1 MNGVAEFGERSEL
14 DERPD
19 RAAAAG
25 NRLRAPGR
33 NRRTTEKLFVGA
45 GRYAD
50 MPESLPDSAAR
61 VAGRVA
67 PYAVVPALLTLLA
80 FDNVAATAAG
90 GGGLS
95 VSVKFALPT
104 AVPTLWTVFDPPTTG
119 VSFVTPTSLSVL
131 PVYLVVDAVLTA
143 GYLGGIYD
151 AAHDVQP
158 DFAENVSTYALPV
171 LGVRVVEFLTVGA
184 FAFLL
189 VAGGNILLAFLGF
202 PLLLLAGYLLW
213 GAPFLVVAR
222 DDGAVDALAESVS
235 LAMDGG
241 RYLRFSVV
249 FAVGVAVVSLFV
261 SPVLAAGGLVTI
273 VVMAAIIAY
282 PALLA
287 SAAAMLVV
295 DEVADQPA
303 GEQRDP
309 NQPAPGNGGQSRDA

>member
-1 MNGVAEFGERSEL
+1 
-14 DERPD
+14 
-19 RAAAAG
+19 
-25 NRLRAPGR
+25 
-33 NRRTTEKLFVGA
+33 
-45 GRYAD
+45 
-50 MPESLPDSAAR
+50 MPESLLDRAAR

-80 FDNVAATAAG
+80 FDNVTTTAAS

-95 VSVKFALPT
+95 FSMKFSLPT

-151 AAHDVQP
+151 AAHDVEP
-158 DFAENVSTYALPV
+158 DFAENVSSYALPV

-184 FAFLL
+184 FGFLL
-189 VAGGNILLAFLGF
+189 VTGGNILLAFLGF
-202 PLLLLAGYLLW
+202 PLVLLAGYLLW

-222 DDGAVDALAESVS
+222 DRGVVDALAESVS
-235 LAMDGG
+235 LALDGG
-241 RYLRFSVV
+241 HYLYFSVV

-261 SPVLAAGGLVTI
+261 SPVLAAGGFVTI
-273 VVMAAIIAY
+273 VMMAVVVAY
-282 PALLA
+282 PALIG

-303 GEQRDP
+303 RDQRGR
-309 NQPAPGNGGQSRDA
+309 NEPAPGNDGQSRDA

>member
-1 MNGVAEFGERSEL
+1 MSG
-14 DERPD
+14 PD
-19 RAAAAG
+19 DA
-25 NRLRAPGR
+25 
-33 NRRTTEKLFVGA
+33 VG
-45 GRYAD
+45 
-50 MPESLPDSAAR
+50 MPESLLDRAAR

-119 VSFVTPTSLSVL
+119 VSFVTPTPLSAL

-143 GYLGGIYD
+143 GYLGGIHD

-158 DFAENVSTYALPV
+158 DFAENVATYALPV
-171 LGVRVVEFLTVGA
+171 LGVRVVEFLTVGV
-184 FAFLL
+184 FSFLL
-189 VAGGNILLAFLGF
+189 VAGGNVLLAFLAF
-202 PLLLLAGYLLW
+202 PLVLFAGYLLW

-222 DDGAVDALAESVS
+222 DRSVVDALAESVS
-235 LAMDGG
+235 LALDGG

-249 FAVGVAVVSLFV
+249 FAVGAAVVSLFV
-261 SPVLAAGGLVTI
+261 SPVLAAGGFVT
-273 VVMAAIIAY
+273 VVVLAAIIAY

-295 DEVADQPA
+295 DEVADQSA
-303 GEQRDP
+303 RDRRGP
-309 NQPAPGNGGQSRDA
+309 DQPAPGNDRQSRDA